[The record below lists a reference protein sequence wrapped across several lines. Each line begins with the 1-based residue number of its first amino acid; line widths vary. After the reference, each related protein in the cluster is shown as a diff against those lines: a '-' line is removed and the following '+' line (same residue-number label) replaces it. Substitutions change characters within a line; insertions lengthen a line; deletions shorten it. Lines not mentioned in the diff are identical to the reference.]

1 MSCSPATATH
11 RRQSTGSLQAPR
23 FSSRPVHTFKLKIN
37 ALHCDEM
44 NNVGSVPFSSSK
56 SSIELI
62 NETPSSTG
70 SAGDGAKPIPRLA
83 HSSNEC
89 RGRCHDLVGG
99 VRQSGDG
106 F

>member
-1 MSCSPATATH
+1 MSCTPATATH

-23 FSSRPVHTFKLKIN
+23 FSSLPVHTFKLKIN

-62 NETPSSTG
+62 KLTPSSTG
-70 SAGDGAKPIPRLA
+70 SAGLGAKPIPKLA
-83 HSSNEC
+83 HSSNKVVAASAA
-89 RGRCHDLVGG
+89 LLG
-99 VRQSGDG
+99 V